1 MVKRKRSVREI
12 REREFSV
19 SSASSP
25 CHIRSVEVPMLLCSR
40 FAEHRQDH
48 RRANNY
54 RKRLR
59 VHGGTDGEATK
70 DGREDGGRT
79 SLSFPPSAR
88 ALVRA
93 RVRSRW
99 RGRAFS
105 HDANRTTDTSLS
117 FFFSHF
123 FLFSPAWA
131 DNGFVLRASGRR
143 VRAAPQRI

>member
-19 SSASSP
+19 SSASPP
-25 CHIRSVEVPMLLCSR
+25 CHIRSVEVPVLLCSR

-59 VHGGTDGEATK
+59 VHGGPMAKRRRMGERT
-70 DGREDGGRT
+70 EGGP
-79 SLSFPPSAR
+79 LSFPPSAR

-117 FFFSHF
+117 LFFSHF

-143 VRAAPQRI
+143 